1 MDELGLERRER
12 DGHGRGHGRLEGR
25 QGHGHRDA
33 GGKSASVEVT
43 VEAQDPYAELDA
55 LAKAHASDLEDGT
68 YTVSTVLKDGHG
80 PGRGGR
86 FREGRRER
94 AAVVVERDEGA
105 AVDGFARL
113 EGLRDAEEREF
124 RQGAG
129 CEGRQGRERFERAAV
144 RAELLPFAEVGGGQE
159 RIGVQTGVRA
169 LPVHGAGR
177 EGRQGRERFERADL
191 HRQRVPFP
199 AVDVQNGRPAVEV
212 GDGLVPSLVHAVARA
227 CAVARVRQ
235 SGHDRRRGDDAGVRR
250 LVEGHGAFRGLH

>member
-1 MDELGLERRER
+1 M
-12 DGHGRGHGRLEGR
+12 
-25 QGHGHRDA
+25 
-33 GGKSASVEVT
+33 
-43 VEAQDPYAELDA
+43 
-55 LAKAHASDLEDGT
+55 
-68 YTVSTVLKDGHG
+68 
-80 PGRGGR
+80 
-86 FREGRRER
+86 
-94 AAVVVERDEGA
+94 VVERDEGA

-212 GDGLVPSLVHAVARA
+212 GDGLVPSLVRAVARA
-227 CAVARVRQ
+227 RAVARVRQ
-235 SGHDRRRGDDAGVRR
+235 SGHDRRHGDDAGVRR
-250 LVEGHGAFRGLH
+250 LVEGHGAFRGLHEGRSVVLVWFHDG

>member
-1 MDELGLERRER
+1 M
-12 DGHGRGHGRLEGR
+12 
-25 QGHGHRDA
+25 
-33 GGKSASVEVT
+33 
-43 VEAQDPYAELDA
+43 
-55 LAKAHASDLEDGT
+55 
-68 YTVSTVLKDGHG
+68 
-80 PGRGGR
+80 
-86 FREGRRER
+86 
-94 AAVVVERDEGA
+94 VVERDEGA

-212 GDGLVPSLVHAVARA
+212 GDGLVPSLVRAVARA

-235 SGHDRRRGDDAGVRR
+235 SGHDRRRGDDAGVRSWWKATVPSAGSTR
-250 LVEGHGAFRGLH
+250 VGLSFSYGSTTDDNGGKLYDVKGESAAVSGGRP